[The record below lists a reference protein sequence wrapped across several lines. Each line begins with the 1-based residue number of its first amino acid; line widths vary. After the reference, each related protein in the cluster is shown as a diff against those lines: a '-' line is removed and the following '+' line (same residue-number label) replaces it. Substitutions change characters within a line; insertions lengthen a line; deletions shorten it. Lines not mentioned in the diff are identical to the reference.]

1 MSDPPT
7 SETKLPIS
15 ETKPPIANPP
25 IANGKAGSRRRRGL
39 LWLTSVVIVAG
50 AAYGSWWF
58 LYGRYYE
65 STDDS
70 YVNGDLVQITSE
82 VPGTVIKVAVDD
94 TQSVR
99 RGQPLIELDPADAQV
114 AMDSAKA
121 DLARAVRRVRTLFA
135 QAEELRA
142 QIAEREIALKRAED
156 DYARRAQL
164 AGDGAVSEEELSHTK
179 DAIIQLQA
187 SLTAAREQLAATTAQ
202 IDGTTIRTH
211 PDVLSAS
218 AMLRNASLALSRT
231 DIVAPVAGVVARR
244 TVEVGQQVAAGTP
257 LMAVVPLTDVW
268 VDANFKEVQLK
279 RMRIGQPVTLL
290 SDIYGGGFQYH
301 GKLAGLSAGSGNAFA
316 LLPPQNAS
324 GNWIKIVQR
333 VPVRIVLDPADLK
346 SHPLRIGLSMT
357 AVVDVRETAGTLIAG
372 SLRNEPLPSLP
383 SRSDDPTVPRRIAG
397 IISANAGST
406 NTPAGPQIDP

>member
-7 SETKLPIS
+7 S

>member
-7 SETKLPIS
+7 S

-25 IANGKAGSRRRRGL
+25 IAIGKAGSRRRRGL

>member
-7 SETKLPIS
+7 S

-25 IANGKAGSRRRRGL
+25 IAIGKAGSRRRRGL

-231 DIVAPVAGVVARR
+231 DIVASVAGVVAWR
-244 TVEVGQQVAAGTP
+244 TVEVGQQVAAGSSCSSGPCKNIVAYVAQNANARYVVAGLGALSDAGRNTFP
-257 LMAVVPLTDVW
+257 LGRINNFDASLLKRISITERFRMDFGIQTFNVFNHSQFTGGRISDV
-268 VDANFKEVQLK
+268 NFYNTASISRSFLIPNNAQFGQYNLFLPSNSREVQLVAHF
-279 RMRIGQPVTLL
+279 I
-290 SDIYGGGFQYH
+290 F
-301 GKLAGLSAGSGNAFA
+301 
-316 LLPPQNAS
+316 
-324 GNWIKIVQR
+324 
-333 VPVRIVLDPADLK
+333 
-346 SHPLRIGLSMT
+346 
-357 AVVDVRETAGTLIAG
+357 
-372 SLRNEPLPSLP
+372 
-383 SRSDDPTVPRRIAG
+383 
-397 IISANAGST
+397 
-406 NTPAGPQIDP
+406 

>member
-7 SETKLPIS
+7 S

-99 RGQPLIELDPADAQV
+99 RGQPLIELDPADAQI

-211 PDVLSAS
+211 PDVLGAS
-218 AMLRNASLALSRT
+218 AILRNASLALSRT